1 MSVERGIQST
11 GATVVNA
18 PDTMSQGGL
27 PEWAIVSPARR
38 AHIERVAAL
47 ITDWSTALHLPT
59 GETAR
64 WLRST
69 WLHDALRD
77 APEAE
82 MRRWAPHIDGPVE
95 LRHGPAAAA
104 RAELEGETDAD
115 VLSAV
120 RWHSVG
126 WNGWGRAGRALYCAD
141 FLEPGRTFD
150 RADRAV
156 LADSFPDDPE
166 VILREVVRRRF
177 AYADTQGW
185 GHPPESLA
193 FRRSVLG

>member
-1 MSVERGIQST
+1 MSFSETNTSRLLS
-11 GATVVNA
+11 
-18 PDTMSQGGL
+18 DSL
-27 PEWAIVSPARR
+27 PTWAIVSPSR
-38 AHIERVAAL
+38 AAHVERVVAL
-47 ITDWSTALHLPT
+47 LRSWTVLFRLPANEA
-59 GETAR
+59 GR
-64 WLRST
+64 WLRAG

-82 MRRWAPHIDGPVE
+82 MRRWAPDVEGPVE

-126 WNGWGRAGRALYCAD
+126 WEGWGRTGRTLYCAD

-150 RADRAV
+150 RAERAA
-156 LADSFPDDPE
+156 LAIAFPDDPDG
-166 VILREVVRRRF
+166 VLREVVTRRLNH
-177 AYADTQGW
+177 AIAQGW
-185 GHPPESLA
+185 TLPPESVA
-193 FRRSVLG
+193 FRAATCG